1 MLAATLWLLGLLPLA
16 IVGAPLMLHPSY
28 RFLKPATRVVLSG
41 AIGAVIVCWLMVLE
55 SLVSVSWNL
64 WLLGGLGALCAG
76 ALRILVRNEENA
88 CIPTPPAGSVAQRGR
103 SPKLMRV
110 ASLATACAIVA
121 VGLCTLAGRTAS
133 PDLLYHWGPKAQQ
146 FASARAIDVAYLKSP
161 FLDYM
166 RPDYPPLVP
175 TTYAWATM
183 MSGNFSWDAAV
194 WLFPVL
200 LALTA
205 ISIGGLM
212 ELRLG
217 SLRRACARA
226 LMVAVIAVIG
236 IASIFGGIA
245 EMPLLF
251 FELSAVALLIF
262 GRGAPCE
269 LLAGLCLAGAAATKV
284 EGTVVAFST
293 VLAYAV
299 LRARRGERLRALLRT
314 GLPPTVILTT
324 WLLFGNRAN
333 LFHAYSG
340 YGPLLEIHWR
350 RLPGV
355 LAGVARA
362 APGSSVLAFLL
373 PLVLLLTVRR
383 WTRPL
388 LVGPAIAILLF
399 AFLVFTYLHGG
410 FDPQEWIGWTA
421 ARVLS
426 PIPALLTLTVAEAS
440 AD

>member
-1 MLAATLWLLGLLPLA
+1 
-16 IVGAPLMLHPSY
+16 MLHRSY
-28 RFLKPATRVVLSG
+28 RFLKPETRMILSG

-55 SLVSVSWNL
+55 TLASISWNL
-64 WLLGGLGALCAG
+64 WVLGGLGALCAG
-76 ALRILVRNEENA
+76 ALRILVRNEED
-88 CIPTPPAGSVAQRGR
+88 GVRM
-103 SPKLMRV
+103 SPKEVGSFAPPQSSPTLTRV
-110 ASLATACAIVA
+110 ASLATACAIAA
-121 VGLCTLAGRTAS
+121 VGLCTLAGKTAS
-133 PDLLYHWGPKAQQ
+133 PDLLFHWGPKAQQ
-146 FASARAIDVAYLKSP
+146 FASARAIDAGYLKSP

-194 WLFPVL
+194 WLFPIL
-200 LALTA
+200 LALTG
-205 ISIGGLM
+205 INIGGLM
-212 ELRLG
+212 ALRLG
-217 SLRRACARA
+217 SFHRACARA

-251 FELSAVALLIF
+251 FELSAVALLVF

-284 EGTVVAFST
+284 EGTVVAFSA
-293 VLAYAV
+293 VLACT
-299 LRARRGERLRALLRT
+299 LLGARRGERSRVLLRT
-314 GLPPTVILTT
+314 GLPPTIILAT

-333 LFHAYSG
+333 LFHSYSG
-340 YGPLLEIHWR
+340 YGPLLEIHWA

-355 LAGVARA
+355 VAGIARA

-373 PLVLLLTVRR
+373 PAALLFAVRR
-383 WTRPL
+383 WTRL
-388 LVGPAIAILLF
+388 LLLGPAIAVLLF

-410 FDPQEWIGWTA
+410 LDPQEWIGWTA

-426 PIPALLTLTVAEAS
+426 PIPALLTLTVAAAS
-440 AD
+440 ADR